1 MTQKC
6 YMCDGCATT
15 DEHVPPKCL
24 FPEKKDLPKGV
35 SLRKELIKVPS
46 CELHNTAKSKD
57 DEYLLYVL
65 CMNIANNAVAF
76 QHFSKKIMRAYERR
90 PALMKSIVNESRE
103 VVAVNTNGTAFNT
116 FMVKADMA
124 RIHKCFNQI
133 SRALYYHEFKKPFSG
148 QCRFLHDWTIREESK
163 FKVVVT
169 EGDKERSAI
178 EHVKS
183 YFEKLEHKGEN
194 ASVFRYRFE
203 DPDKHGQVAL
213 SMQFYGGSNVF
224 IAFLPNA

>member
-6 YMCDGCATT
+6 YMCDGRATT

-24 FPEKKDLPKGV
+24 FPEEKDLPKGV

-65 CMNIANNAVAF
+65 CMNIANNSVAF
-76 QHFSKKIMRAYERR
+76 QHFSRKVMRAYKRR
-90 PALMKSIVNESRE
+90 PALLKFIVNESRE
-103 VVAVNTNGTAFNT
+103 VVAVDTNGTAFNT
-116 FMVKADMA
+116 LMVKADMA

-133 SRALYYHEFKKPFSG
+133 ARALYFHEFKRPFSG
-148 QCRFLHDWTIREESK
+148 QCRFLDDWTIREESK

-169 EGDKERSAI
+169 DRDKERIAI

-194 ASVFRYRFE
+194 ASVFRYRLE
-203 DPDKHGQVAL
+203 EPDERGLVAL